1 MGNYLYLCDMK
12 KLTLKQINARLDV
25 YQEVMDHLEETLG
38 EIEDQ
43 DEIEQTRVVI
53 DQIKNI
59 YNKLLININF
69 L

>member
-1 MGNYLYLCDMK
+1 MK